1 MMASKKAPGGGKRT
15 ARRGAQKSG
24 TARYIAIGAV
34 LVAVVVVAVVLL
46 SGGNKQPPRPKADSE
61 EAVARKRSRRRPSA
75 SSTRP
80 ASSRADRREER
91 RREREER
98 RARRKSES
106 RTSERTTR
114 YGRSGR
120 SRSVSGVV
128 QAIMTDGAGHRFAL
142 VDNRRLKT
150 GDQVAGRRLVD
161 IGSNMVKVEYKGSS
175 YSVKVG
181 QPLY

>member
-34 LVAVVVVAVVLL
+34 LVVVVVVAVVLL
-46 SGGNKQPPRPKADSE
+46 SSGNKQPPRSKTDSE
-61 EAVARKRSRRRPSA
+61 EVVARKRSRRRPSA
-75 SSTRP
+75 TSARSVG
-80 ASSRADRREER
+80 SRTDRREER
-91 RREREER
+91 RREREAR
-98 RARRKSES
+98 RTHRKSET
-106 RTSERTTR
+106 RTSGRTTR

-120 SRSVSGVV
+120 TKSVSGVV
-128 QAIMTDGAGHRFAL
+128 QAIMTDGAGQRFAL

-150 GDQVAGRRLVD
+150 GDELAGRKLVD
-161 IGSNMVKVEYKGSS
+161 IGSNTVKVEYKGSS